1 MLYWSATY
9 VNNANQIINKIE
21 EGKNARAPEKS
32 KRAEQQTKKFEAFQ
46 SLWCKNSR
54 AKVALFHMF

>member
-21 EGKNARAPEKS
+21 EGKNRRAPEKT
-32 KRAEQQTKKFEAFQ
+32 KRAEQQTKKLEAFQ
-46 SLWCKNSR
+46 SWWCKNSR